1 MFAARMNATKAYH
14 QVGVETGVTAAS
26 PHKLI
31 VMLFEGALLAITN
44 ARMQME
50 QKRIPEKGIS
60 ISRAIDIVNCGL
72 KASLDKTSGGELAA
86 NLDALYDYMSRR
98 LLEANLKNDPLILD
112 EVSRLLNQIKGAWE
126 QIANDPAA
134 HPSAPPAQQAA
145 QAASL

>member
-50 QKRIPEKGIS
+50 QKRIPEKEFPFHAPS
-60 ISRAIDIVNCGL
+60 TSSTVASRP
-72 KASLDKTSGGELAA
+72 ASTKPVAGNSPQTLT
-86 NLDALYDYMSRR
+86 RFTTT
-98 LLEANLKNDPLILD
+98 
-112 EVSRLLNQIKGAWE
+112 
-126 QIANDPAA
+126 
-134 HPSAPPAQQAA
+134 
-145 QAASL
+145 